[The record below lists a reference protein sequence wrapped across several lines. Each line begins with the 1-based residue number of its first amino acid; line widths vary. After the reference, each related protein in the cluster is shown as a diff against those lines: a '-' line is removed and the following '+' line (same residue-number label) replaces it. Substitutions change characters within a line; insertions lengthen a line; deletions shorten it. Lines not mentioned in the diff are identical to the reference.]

1 MSNLRNVA
9 VYLKQYREK
18 KDLTQGELA
27 QELGVSR
34 QSVISLESGRC
45 IPSVALAIKI
55 SQFFGAP
62 VEFIFSPPRE
72 ENSGIDKFF
81 DRLENKITNI
91 NNENDKKER
100 GGNMA
105 RDLMPWSPLREMMS
119 LREAMDK
126 FFEEPSTAGS
136 KGVGFFHPTVGIRET
151 DEEMIIEVDL
161 PGVKEEELSIEVEDE
176 KLIVK
181 GERKHQDEVKRENY
195 YHLESSY
202 GSFSRVIGLPAYVE
216 SDKADAQ
223 MKDGI
228 LTITIPK
235 LPQRK
240 PRKIQIKAN
249 QQKKPIKPIK

>member
-1 MSNLRNVA
+1 MSNLRHVA

-34 QSVISLESGRC
+34 QSVISLESGKC
-45 IPSVALAIKI
+45 VPSVALAIRI

-81 DRLENKITNI
+81 DQLENRITNI
-91 NNENDKKER
+91 NNENKR
-100 GGNMA
+100 GGNMV

-126 FFEEPSTAGS
+126 FFEEPSATGS
-136 KGVGFFHPTVGIRET
+136 KDGGFFHPTVGIRET
-151 DEEMIIEVDL
+151 DDKMVVEVDL
-161 PGVKEEELSIEVEDE
+161 PGVKEDELSIEVEDE

-216 SDKADAQ
+216 SDKTDAQ

-240 PRKIQIKAN
+240 PKKIQIKAN
-249 QQKKPIKPIK
+249 QSQKPAKSAK